1 MNEPQRKPWLRP
13 GVKALIVHEG
23 KVLLIR
29 ERLKD
34 GYIITDFPGGGVEYG
49 EELIV
54 ALQREVFEEVGIQ
67 VIPERVVG
75 AWSFLIEQHQVQ
87 IVCIGYQ
94 CRLAES
100 QTGKPVLDLTKNPME
115 ENIFEAVWLSPDE
128 IIADPDLLRSDE
140 MLDAV
145 RHLQIP

>member
-49 EELIV
+49 EELIA
-54 ALQREVFEEVGIQ
+54 ALQREVSEEVGIQ
-67 VIPERVVG
+67 VIPDRVVG

-87 IVCIGYQ
+87 IVCIGYR
-94 CRLAES
+94 CHLAEPV
-100 QTGKPVLDLTKNPME
+100 TGEPVLDLTKNPME
-115 ENIFEAVWLSPDE
+115 ENIFEAVWLTPAE
-128 IIADPDLLRSDE
+128 IIADPDLLRSDD

-145 RHLQIP
+145 RQLQIS

>member
-49 EELIV
+49 EELTV
-54 ALQREVFEEVGIQ
+54 ALQREVSEEVGIQ
-67 VIPERVVG
+67 VIPDRVVG

-94 CRLAES
+94 CHLAERVA
-100 QTGKPVLDLTKNPME
+100 GEPVLDLTNNPME